1 MSERVLGFV
10 GLGVMGGG
18 MCANLTRKS
27 GLPVIAFDTSAE
39 SLARAAEHGARPVTS
54 LRDVAGADVVFLS
67 LPSIAEVETV
77 VDEILA
83 ADERPRVIVDMTT
96 SDVART
102 RVLAQRLGEQ
112 GVTLVDAPVARTRQ
126 AATEGTLLITVGG
139 EKDSFEELLPLLSCM
154 GSDVVHAG
162 PSGSGQLLKILNNM
176 VVFMNVNA
184 LAEALAIGRRAGV
197 DAETLF
203 RALSMG
209 SADSFILRRT
219 VSATMIPD
227 EFPEQAFPTNYAI
240 KDLALALRLADEV
253 GIDAA
258 GARQTMDLLCR
269 TRDAG
274 YGWKYFPAMIRVLE
288 GRASDGPDA

>member
-1 MSERVLGFV
+1 MSEGLLGFV

-27 GLPVIAFDTSAE
+27 GLPVLAFDSSGEA
-39 SLARAAEHGARPVTS
+39 LARAVEAGARAATA
-54 LRDVAGADVVFLS
+54 LRDVAEADVVFLS

-77 VDEILA
+77 VDELLSG
-83 ADERPRVIVDMTT
+83 DRQPRIIVDQTT

-102 RVLAQRLGEQ
+102 RALAERLAER

-126 AATEGTLLITVGG
+126 AATDGTLLITVGA
-139 EKDSFEELLPLLSCM
+139 EPDAFAELQVLLSCM

-162 PSGSGQLLKILNNM
+162 PSGSGQLLKVLNNM

-203 RALSMG
+203 QALSMG

-240 KDLALALRLADEV
+240 KDLALALRLADDV

-288 GRASDGPDA
+288 GRVSDEPDA

>member
-1 MSERVLGFV
+1 VSERVLGFV

-27 GLPVIAFDTSAE
+27 GLPVIAFDMSTEALS
-39 SLARAAEHGARPVTS
+39 RAAGHGARPVTA
-54 LRDVAGADVVFLS
+54 LREVAGADVVFLS
-67 LPSIAEVETV
+67 LPSIEEVETV

-102 RVLAQRLGEQ
+102 RALAQRLREV

-126 AATEGTLLITVGG
+126 AATDGTLLITVGS
-139 EKDSFEELLPLLSCM
+139 DQADFEDLLPLLSCM
-154 GSDVVHAG
+154 GSDVVQAG
-162 PSGSGQLLKILNNM
+162 PSGSGQLLKVLNNM

-197 DAETLF
+197 DAKTLF
-203 RALSMG
+203 EALSMG

-240 KDLALALRLADEV
+240 KDLALALRLADDV

-288 GRASDGPDA
+288 GRTSDGPDA